1 MEAARDASI
10 VLVERESIDLLFGEG
25 MFRTRRM
32 PLPDLIVVDTALRD
46 IAAGAVIGRI
56 RNDWRLHRVAV
67 LLLCADAVEGERAMC
82 WRDRPNAYLVKPVT
96 RAAFAEI
103 VRQVR
108 NWTLRL
114 DLPEDDAYRVVR
126 WPDELMS
133 ARAAWRS

>member
-1 MEAARDASI
+1 MEEARDANI

-25 MFRTRRM
+25 IFRRRRM
-32 PLPDLIVVDTALRD
+32 PLPDLVVVDTTLRD
-46 IAAGAVIGRI
+46 IPAGAVISRI

-67 LLLCADAVEGERAMC
+67 VLLCANAIEGERAMGA
-82 WRDRPNAYLVKPVT
+82 RDRPNAYLVKPVT

-108 NWTLRL
+108 NWTMRL
-114 DLPEDDAYRVVR
+114 DLPEDDSYRVVR

-133 ARAAWRS
+133 ARAA